1 VIAIWRRRK
10 MRRRGLWCSGIH
22 RLIIYGNDL
31 VIFPPTACNNDQSA
45 SFISAHSHPVLS
57 NLAAVIELLQA
68 VAAATAEITLITSL
82 DALFHHCHGVRNS
95 E

>member
-1 VIAIWRRRK
+1 

-31 VIFPPTACNNDQSA
+31 VIFPPTYCNNHQSA
-45 SFISAHSHPVLS
+45 TFISAHSHPVLS
-57 NLAAVIELLQA
+57 AFAAVIELLQA
-68 VAAATAEITLITSL
+68 IAAATTEIVLITSL
-82 DALFHHCHGVRNS
+82 DALFHRCHGVRNS